1 MEVLGQLAGGIAH
14 DFNNML
20 MVLTS
25 SAELLERT
33 LPARS
38 KGRPYL
44 EQFQRTTERAA
55 AITRQLLAC
64 SRKQVLDAKPV
75 DLHEDLTES
84 EFMLARLLG
93 SDITLTLAPR
103 SAFLAAGRSFV
114 ARAGHRESRHQCPRR
129 HAMRRKPH
137 DFHQQRQPTSLQ
149 HFRTGSRRNSSTRLV
164 RPAGAPDSVPR
175 CTASCT
181 SLVGR
186 CSWTRRRAP
195 ARASGFSFPSRN
207 HAQPSPRPRPRRKN
221 SSNNRRSRPAPHAR
235 SQFFS
240 SMTKS
245 RCAQL

>member
-75 DLHEDLTES
+75 DLHEVLTES

-93 SDITLTLAPR
+93 SDITLTLEH
-103 SAFLAAGRSFV
+103 
-114 ARAGHRESRHQCPRR
+114 RA
-129 HAMRRKPH
+129 
-137 DFHQQRQPTSLQ
+137 
-149 HFRTGSRRNSSTRLV
+149 
-164 RPAGAPDSVPR
+164 
-175 CTASCT
+175 
-181 SLVGR
+181 
-186 CSWTRRRAP
+186 
-195 ARASGFSFPSRN
+195 
-207 HAQPSPRPRPRRKN
+207 
-221 SSNNRRSRPAPHAR
+221 AR
-235 SQFFS
+235 SWLLADPS
-240 SMTKS
+240 
-245 RCAQL
+245 QLEQVIANLAINARDAMP